1 MPINDPK
8 AKGVLF
14 GLTMEHD
21 RRHIYRAALE
31 GVGFSLSQNVRLM
44 EAVGLP
50 VSHITAVGGGT
61 KNGPWM
67 QIVAD
72 IIGRPVYVPAVTVG
86 ASYGDA
92 LMAAIGTGAL
102 KNFSELKRQIR
113 PGCVYLPDPAAHE
126 TYGEMEKIYGDLYLA
141 TKELMHRS
149 T

>member
-31 GVGFSLSQNVRLM
+31 GVGFSLNQNVELM

-50 VSHITAVGGGT
+50 VTHITAVGGGT

-72 IIGRPVYVPAVTVG
+72 IIGRPVYVPAITVG

-92 LMAAIGTGAL
+92 LMTAIGTGGL
-102 KNFSELKRQIR
+102 KNFSELKRQFK
-113 PGCVYLPDPAAHE
+113 PGCVYHPDPESHE
-126 TYGEMEKIYGDLYLA
+126 KYTEMAEIYRELYLA

-149 T
+149 S